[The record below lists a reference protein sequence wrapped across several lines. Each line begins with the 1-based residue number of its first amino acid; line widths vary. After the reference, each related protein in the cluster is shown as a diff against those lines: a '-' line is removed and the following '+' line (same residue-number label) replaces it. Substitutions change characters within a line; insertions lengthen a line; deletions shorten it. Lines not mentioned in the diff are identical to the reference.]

1 MTYMEIESLEY
12 KAQIKNDF
20 DHGYDDCIND
30 RDAKLNASD
39 QYNSGYGLAYAQ
51 GERQSVGNN

>member
-1 MTYMEIESLEY
+1 MTYMEIESLDY
-12 KAQIKNDF
+12 KAQIKNEF

-39 QYNSGYGLAYAQ
+39 QYNNGYGLAYAQ
-51 GERQSVGNN
+51 GENQSDRFK

>member
-1 MTYMEIESLEY
+1 MEIESLDY
-12 KAQIKNDF
+12 KAQIKNEF

-39 QYNSGYGLAYAQ
+39 QYNNGYGLAYAQ
-51 GERQSVGNN
+51 GEKQSDGFK